1 MSGSTIGSVVGGTI
15 GFVAGG
21 PAGAQIG
28 WMIGGIVG
36 GIVDPQKIY
45 GPRLTDART
54 QYAQDGTP
62 CTRGY
67 GTFPTTG
74 CIIWQD
80 ELKEHKKKD
89 SGKGGPVNITYTY
102 TGSYAIGVCAGPING
117 YLIIER
123 NGKIVYDTRDDA
135 TLTALGYTS
144 EQISEQR
151 AAQAKFEQVATFY
164 YGDYTQLPDPT
175 MQAALGAN
183 NVPANRGYAY
193 IVCTDED
200 LTNEGGAVPQY
211 RFVVS
216 VCGTRDT
223 SFVDDVRFL
232 GASAAHPGYNG
243 EVRELTFGGHWAGA
257 DHDLG
262 FSNSQ
267 QNAYARLGDGL
278 IVGRTGVANYRV
290 ASRFDLDSWQTGA
303 PYAGDHLAVSGGR
316 LLIAGYNTNRIYY
329 MGSVFDA
336 TATASNPITG
346 GSNSNNPIMVVGDG
360 IRALAMSGYGDC
372 FYSDDNGVNWT
383 ARPWVLVNNS
393 NPQRAIDINRNAGRI
408 CVASYNHGTIYRT
421 DDFGVTFTAAT
432 MTPSIPAYTAD
443 AYQLKYCGG
452 GVWLY
457 AVGVEG
463 QTSYRGIWKSTD
475 NGATFTRQTQAPIN
489 DIYFENQYQNCIAV
503 DKNSGAV
510 VVAARKAITNAHVF
524 FVSYDY
530 TNWTQ
535 IDMSGTYA
543 TSVLELFPL
552 TAPSD
557 LIPIP
562 DAPGVFWNP
571 ATHSYVGG
579 HYTTLD
585 PCTPTLGEI
594 VDAECARRG
603 VLATDTTELVDG
615 VAGFRIASNTN
626 ARANIQALQSGY
638 FFDGSE
644 YDGILHFPKR
654 NSSPDFALTKD
665 DLVARDGDAI
675 EFEIVKENDLL
686 RKVTIGYAD
695 PDTTYNDTTQ
705 DWERRATTIN
715 AQGEGTVSLAITGTK
730 DWAKQT
736 AEKTIN
742 SAWSE
747 NQTLRFTVSIAHAY
761 LVPAQTGTITD
772 ADGIVHTIRIERI
785 EDDGAMRNIEAV
797 RIKGDSYSSAAI
809 GVPSPLPE
817 YPGSDILGPTVSALL
832 NIPALRTVDDSPGLY
847 WAARGVTGG
856 WSGAQL
862 QIMRNGT
869 WEVAE
874 TIDAASTMGTLAAI
888 LPAADRD
895 YTDESNTL
903 TVSVNDPLSSVTFEQ
918 MLDGA
923 NAAAILYPDGTA
935 EIVQWQT
942 ATANGDNYDLN
953 TLQRGR
959 KDTTAGTHPS
969 GASFVVLDGGV
980 RFIQLAASDFGA
992 TITYR
997 VVTLGTDPD
1006 AADVETITLA
1016 TLESAREWSVS
1027 NLTATRDSSDNVTVT
1042 WDGRP
1047 RLGTNVQPQQSQ
1059 YFSGYRV
1066 EYSDGSTTIRKDI
1079 ARTPLVIVNGIID
1092 TDETT
1097 THTYSAA
1104 DQTADFGTLPSSL
1117 TVTVSAVNTISG
1129 AGPTETTSA

>member
-15 GFVAGG
+15 GFFIGG
-21 PAGAQIG
+21 PQGAQIG
-28 WMIGGIVG
+28 WMLGGIVG
-36 GIVDPQKIY
+36 GVVDPQKIY

-89 SGKGGPVNITYTY
+89 RGKGGPVNITYTY

-144 EQISEQR
+144 DQISEQR

-232 GASAAHPGYNG
+232 GASAGHPGYSG

-262 FSNSQ
+262 LSAS
-267 QNAYARLGDGL
+267 AYARLGDGL
-278 IVGRTGVANYRV
+278 IVGRNGVANYRV
-290 ASRFDLDSWQTGA
+290 ASRFYLDSWQTGA

-316 LLIAGYNTNRIYY
+316 LLIAGSGTNRIYY

-336 TATASNPITG
+336 TAAASNPITG
-346 GSNSNNPIMVVGDG
+346 GSNSNVPQMVVGDG
-360 IRALAMSGYGDC
+360 VRALAMSGYGDC

-383 ARPWVLVNNS
+383 ARPWVLVNNG
-393 NPQRAIDINRNAGRI
+393 NPQRAIDINLGDGRV
-408 CVASYNHGTIYRT
+408 CVASWNQGTVYRT
-421 DDFGVTFTAAT
+421 DDFGVTFTAAA
-432 MTPSIPAYTAD
+432 MTPSIPAYTANG
-443 AYQLKYCGG
+443 YQLKYCGG

-457 AVGVEG
+457 ALGAES

-475 NGATFTRQTQAPIN
+475 NGATFTRQTQSPIDN
-489 DIYFENQYQNCIAV
+489 IYFDNQYQNCIAV
-503 DKNSGAV
+503 DRNSGAV
-510 VVAARKAITNAHVF
+510 VVAARKAITKASVF

-543 TSVLELFPL
+543 TAVLELFPL

-557 LIPIP
+557 LISIP
-562 DAPGVFWNP
+562 DAPGVFWNS

-585 PCTPTLGEI
+585 PCIPTLGEI

-603 VLATDTTELVDG
+603 VLPTDTTELTDS
-615 VAGFRIASNTN
+615 VAGFRIASNTS
-626 ARANIQALQSGY
+626 AQANIQSLQTGY

-644 YDGILHFPKR
+644 YDGVLHFPKR
-654 NSSPDFALTKD
+654 NSSPDFALTMN

-675 EFEIVKENDLL
+675 EFELVKENDLL
-686 RKVTIGYAD
+686 RKVTVGYAD

-747 NQTLRFTVSIAHAY
+747 NKTLRFSVSIAHAR
-761 LVPAQTGTITD
+761 LVPAQVGTLTD
-772 ADGIVHTIRIERI
+772 SDGIVHSIRIERI
-785 EDDGAMRNIEAV
+785 EDDGAVRNIEAV
-797 RIKGDSYSSAAI
+797 RIKGDSYSSAAT

-817 YPGSDILGPTVSALL
+817 YPGSNILGPTTSALL
-832 NIPALRTVDDSPGLY
+832 NIPALRVEDDEPGLY
-847 WAARGVTGG
+847 WAACGVTGG
-856 WSGAQL
+856 WAGATLQIKRSGAWV
-862 QIMRNGT
+862 T
-869 WEVAE
+869 AA
-874 TIDAASTMGTLAAI
+874 TIDAPSTIGTLTAP
-888 LPAADRD
+888 LGEMPRD
-895 YTDESNTL
+895 YTDTASVL
-903 TVSVNDPLSSVTFEQ
+903 SVSANEPLSSVTFEQ
-918 MLDGA
+918 MLDGM
-923 NAAAILYPDGTA
+923 NAAAVDG
-935 EIVQWQT
+935 EIVQFQT
-942 ATANGDNYDLN
+942 ASGGNLS

-959 KDTTAGTHPS
+959 KDTASAAHAT
-969 GASFVVLDGGV
+969 GAQFVLLDGDI
-980 RFIQLAASDFGA
+980 RFVPLLLSDIG
-992 TITYR
+992 TTLEYR
-997 VVTLGTDPD
+997 VITNGTDPD
-1006 AADVETITLA
+1006 AATSQTITLSS
-1016 TLESAREWSVS
+1016 LESVREWSVT
-1027 NLTATRDSSDNVTVT
+1027 NLAATRDGSDNVTVT

-1047 RLGTNVQPQQSQ
+1047 RLGTNVQPVQSQ
-1059 YFSGYRV
+1059 YFTGYRV
-1066 EYSDGSTTIRKDI
+1066 EYSDGVKTIRKDI
-1079 ARTPLVIVNGIID
+1079 PRSPLIIVGGVVD
-1092 TDETT
+1092 TDEITL
-1097 THTYSAA
+1097 HNYSAA
-1104 DQTADFGTLPSSL
+1104 EQTADFGSLPVSL
-1117 TVTVSAVNTISG
+1117 TATVFAVNSISGVSAPEAITI
-1129 AGPTETTSA
+1129 